1 MGYFFKTA
9 MFITSFAPLWITVLF
24 IDVSAM
30 IQNKKVNS
38 PECIGFMAILLL
50 NILCI
55 IVVLTSLK
63 GITPERY
70 RPYIVLEATQERGF
84 SSEFLLSYVLPLFVF
99 DFTQWN
105 SIVQFLIYFCILAF
119 LCVRNNNVYVNLLFE
134 LMGYKF
140 YTCMLQWAAETGT
153 PPQQCIVISRDN
165 LTSEKGNTIKAAS
178 LNKPFY
184 LGTV

>member
-24 IDVSAM
+24 IDM
-30 IQNKKVNS
+30 IAVAQNKKLCS
-38 PECIGFMAILLL
+38 PEGVGVIAILLL
-50 NILCI
+50 NLLSI
-55 IVVLTSLK
+55 IIVLTSLRD
-63 GITPERY
+63 ITPDRY
-70 RPYIVLEATQERGF
+70 HQYVVLEATQERGF

-99 DFTQWN
+99 DFTQWS

-119 LCVRNNNVYVNLLFE
+119 LCVRNNNVYMNLLFE

-140 YTCMLQWAAETGT
+140 YTCMLQWAAEMGT
-153 PPQQCIVISRDN
+153 PPQQCIVISRNN